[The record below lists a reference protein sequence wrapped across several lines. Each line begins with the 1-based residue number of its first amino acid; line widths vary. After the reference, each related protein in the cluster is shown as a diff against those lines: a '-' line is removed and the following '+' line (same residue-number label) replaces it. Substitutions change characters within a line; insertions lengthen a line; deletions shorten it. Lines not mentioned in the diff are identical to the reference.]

1 MQISFLKDLAT
12 FRNPASSYTFVNYLH
27 SHGVD
32 RLAGFSNI
40 GCWTPSRTEWAAYLT
55 WAAARLSD
63 VCEYSTRVLN
73 VEAIKKGEKVE
84 KLKVT
89 SVHWPTETV
98 HVRYTR
104 NISIG
109 VGAIP
114 KIPEVFSTAQKS
126 NMTVSHTCQ
135 YLPTL
140 KYMFGHHEE
149 NVEFKGRFA
158 VIGGGQSS
166 AEVRSFEKFD
176 NFH

>member
-12 FRNPASSYTFVNYLH
+12 FRNPSSSYTFVNYLH

-55 WAAARLSD
+55 WAADRLSD
-63 VCEYSTRVLN
+63 VVQYSTRVLS
-73 VEAIKKGEKVE
+73 VEPVVE
-84 KLKVT
+84 NNTVQKLCVT

-104 NISIG
+104 NISVG

-114 KIPEVFSTAQKS
+114 RIPDVFSTAEKANS
-126 NMTVSHTCQ
+126 AISHTCQ

-140 KYMFGHHEE
+140 RNMFGNHEE
-149 NVEFKGRFA
+149 NMEFDGNFA

-166 AEVRSFEKFD
+166 AEVGFD
-176 NFH
+176 IEGGHF

>member
-12 FRNPASSYTFVNYLH
+12 FRNPASTYTFVNYLH
-27 SHGVD
+27 SHGID

-55 WAAARLSD
+55 WAAERLSD
-63 VCEYSTRVLN
+63 VVEYSTRVLN
-73 VEAIKKGEKVE
+73 VEPVIEDTKVH
-84 KLKVT
+84 KLRVT
-89 SVHWPTETV
+89 SVHFPTETI

-104 NISIG
+104 NISVG

-114 KIPEVFSTAQKS
+114 KIPQVFSTAEKA
-126 NMTVSHTCQ
+126 NNAITHTCQ

-140 KYMFGHHEE
+140 RYLFGHHEE
-149 NVEFKGRFA
+149 NTEFNGSFA

-166 AEVRSFEKFD
+166 AEVG
-176 NFH
+176 